1 MRTRLLAGL
10 ILTAAA
16 AFAQRAGGARTI
28 GAAQVP
34 HLNPIGQGNSMF
46 PGQGNIARPGIANS
60 GIANS
65 GAGRVLVWPGGFGA
79 GNRGRTVYVPYAV
92 GIDPFYGAGYGYGAP
107 YYPPYDPGASYYP
120 GNGYDASAPT
130 PTVIINQN
138 FQPDT
143 VRPVLRDYSNVLLL
157 PTGAVQTPP
166 SGAGNVE
173 RLDQNPPA
181 PAVGQGLRDDQ
192 PTIFLVAM
200 KDHTIYPV
208 IAYWVDGAGSNAAL
222 NYVTVDSEVK
232 RMPLD
237 QVDRDLSI
245 QLNAQRN
252 LDFRLPVK

>member
-1 MRTRLLAGL
+1 MRTRLLVGL

-16 AFAQRAGGARTI
+16 AFAQRAGGARTS

-34 HLNPIGQGNSMF
+34 HLNPIGQGNLMF

-60 GIANS
+60 GRV
-65 GAGRVLVWPGGFGA
+65 GGRAGGFGA
-79 GNRGRTVYVPYAV
+79 GYRGTVYVPYAV

-107 YYPPYDPGASYYP
+107 YYPPYDPSASYYP

-143 VRPVLRDYSNVLLL
+143 VRPVLRDYSNVPL
-157 PTGAVQTPP
+157 PPAGAVQTPP
-166 SGAGNVE
+166 PGAGNVE

-222 NYVTVDSEVK
+222 NYVTVESEVK
-232 RMPLD
+232 RVPLA
-237 QVDRDLSI
+237 QVDRDMSI
-245 QLNAQRN
+245 QLNAQRS
-252 LDFRLPVK
+252 LDFKLPVR

>member
-1 MRTRLLAGL
+1 MRTRLLVGL

-16 AFAQRAGGARTI
+16 AFAQRSGGARI
-28 GAAQVP
+28 SGAAQAP

-46 PGQGNIARPGIANS
+46 PGQGNIARPGIP
-60 GIANS
+60 NS
-65 GAGRVLVWPGGFGA
+65 GAGRVLGRPGGFGA
-79 GNRGRTVYVPYAV
+79 GYRGRTVYVPYAV

-107 YYPPYDPGASYYP
+107 YYPPYDPSASYYP

-143 VRPVLRDYSNVLLL
+143 VHPVLRDYSNVPL
-157 PTGAVQTPP
+157 PPAGSVQTPP
-166 SGAGNVE
+166 PGSGNVE

-222 NYVTVDSEVK
+222 NYVTVESEVK
-232 RMPLD
+232 RVPLD
-237 QVDRDLSI
+237 QVDRDMSI